1 MGGVGLELTSR
12 MDFAYIAFTDDCSF
26 GLDDA
31 GICRAISPRAGA
43 SQDAVG
49 IARRCVGAQY
59 VASLD
64 ASAEGLLTQ
73 LPKPGTRLLF
83 ARTEAHGRIVLLRSG
98 TLERF
103 VSQDDVT
110 STSELPTVR
119 TASPVRAV
127 RTVWPAPV
135 LLLVPE
141 ENASPLRVT
150 RSGPRRR

>member
-1 MGGVGLELTSR
+1 

-43 SQDAVG
+43 SQEAVG

-83 ARTEAHGRIVLLRSG
+83 ARTEAHGRIVLRSG

-103 VSQDDVT
+103 VSKDDVT
-110 STSELPTVR
+110 STSELPTAR
-119 TASPVRAV
+119 TLAPMHAV

-135 LLLVPE
+135 LHLV
-141 ENASPLRVT
+141 
-150 RSGPRRR
+150 RRR